1 MPAEQALTVLVAEDG
16 AVDRLLLAQIVRR
29 QGHHVYTAENGEQA
43 VALFAEKRPQLV
55 LLDALMPVMDGF
67 EAARQIK
74 ALAGEALVPI
84 IFLTSLNEEDAL
96 VRCLEAGGDD
106 FMAKPYSAVILA
118 AKIRAMDRLRRL
130 QATVLEQRDQI
141 TRHHLSRNACSESSA
156 CARCWPPIVTRRSC
170 SMK

>member
-1 MPAEQALTVLVAEDG
+1 M
-16 AVDRLLLAQIVRR
+16 
-29 QGHHVYTAENGEQA
+29 
-43 VALFAEKRPQLV
+43 ALFVERRPQLV

-84 IFLTSLNEEDAL
+84 IFLTSLNEEEAL

-130 QATVLEQRDQI
+130 QGTVLAQRDQI
-141 TRHHLSRNACSESSA
+141 ARHHHHLLNEQR
-156 CARCWPPIVTRRSC
+156 V
-170 SMK
+170 